1 MECFEE
7 LTLEDIPVSYINL
20 EKDTFRNKTMQALL
34 SNFKDV
40 KRINAIEAGQF
51 TRSRAIA
58 KSHEKALKSRGEGP
72 CIVLEDDC
80 IVYEYRS
87 KILVPQDA
95 DLVFLGLWE
104 NCQKEVQLSN
114 GIFKVTATVGAHAI
128 LYLSEKSKAFM
139 YEVFNTCY
147 ETGHWHDFH
156 MMQNLRTINAYAL
169 NIPIFAQ
176 SSQRKS
182 TWISV

>member
-1 MECFEE
+1 MNCFEE
-7 LTLEDIPVSYINL
+7 LILEDIPVSYINL
-20 EKDTFRNKTMQALL
+20 EKDAVRNKTMKSLL
-34 SNFKDV
+34 SNFKTV
-40 KRINAIEAGQF
+40 NRINAIEEGQF

-58 KSHEKALKSRGEGP
+58 KSHEKALKSNKEGP
-72 CIVLEDDC
+72 CIILEDDC
-80 IVYEYRS
+80 IAYQYRS
-87 KILVPQDA
+87 KIFVPQDA

-104 NCQKEVQLSN
+104 NCHKEIQLSN
-114 GIFKVTATVGAHAI
+114 GIFRVTSMVGAHAI
-128 LYLSEKSKAFM
+128 LYLSEKSKEFM

-156 MMQNLRTINAYAL
+156 MMQRLKTINAYAL

-176 SSQRKS
+176 SSQLKS